1 MQTKA
6 AQAKSIGLNVTN
18 KFLAPQRTTATRV
31 GPAPGRKFTP
41 CDWGERYQIAL
52 ARGVKS
58 RGAVKE
64 ANMAS
69 NVLSHPHRFI
79 LVSDLDWTMVRDNM

>member
-6 AQAKSIGLNVTN
+6 AQARYIGLNVT
-18 KFLAPQRTTATRV
+18 KELLAPHRTVAARV
-31 GPAPGRKFTP
+31 GPTPGRFFTP
-41 CDWGERYQIAL
+41 CEWGERYQFAV
-52 ARGVKS
+52 AREVKS
-58 RGAVKE
+58 RGAVNE
-64 ANMAS
+64 GNMAS